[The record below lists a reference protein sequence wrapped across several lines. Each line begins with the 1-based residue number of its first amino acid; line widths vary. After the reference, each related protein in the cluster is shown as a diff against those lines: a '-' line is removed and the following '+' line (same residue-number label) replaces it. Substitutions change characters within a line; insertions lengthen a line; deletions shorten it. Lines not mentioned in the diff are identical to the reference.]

1 MTDIRRNRFALL
13 RFHGKYKNE
22 AILEYF
28 KKKEA
33 FGNNY
38 MNDALCDIVFT
49 ENNYS
54 KIKVEI
60 VFTENLSMKKK
71 IHQISHKKF
80 RQIDELKGNFFSTRK
95 QLQVEY
101 STQLFGQNITKGSS
115 SHI

>member
-1 MTDIRRNRFALL
+1 MTDIRRNGFALL

-28 KKKEA
+28 TKKEA

-49 ENNYS
+49 EKNYS

-71 IHQISHKKF
+71 ATK
-80 RQIDELKGNFFSTRK
+80 LKNFVKLT
-95 QLQVEY
+95 
-101 STQLFGQNITKGSS
+101 N
-115 SHI
+115 